1 MDYPTTPGSP
11 RRARPRTMRTL
22 VAIAAVLL
30 SGALATTGAE
40 AEQGRDGRH
49 PSENE
54 TISVK
59 GGYVEF
65 HHYGE
70 IVEVSDEVLDGRG
83 LRAYITVQGGRNG
96 NLSDFTAD
104 DDPERLNLSIPEGR
118 WVLLRLCYTI
128 DHGDDECSRSQVG
141 YA

>member
-1 MDYPTTPGSP
+1 MSFPTTPGSR
-11 RRARPRTMRTL
+11 RRARTRNMKAL
-22 VAIAAVLL
+22 
-30 SGALATTGAE
+30 LATIAVALSSYPATVDA
-40 AEQGRDGRH
+40 QGKQDASKAH

-54 TISVK
+54 AISVK

-70 IVEVSDEVLDGRG
+70 IIEVSDEVLDGRG
-83 LRAYITVQGGRNG
+83 MRAYITVQGGAKG
-96 NLSDFTAD
+96 VLSDFTAD

-118 WVLLRLCYTI
+118 WVILRLCYTI
-128 DHGDDECSRSQVG
+128 DHADDECSRSQVG